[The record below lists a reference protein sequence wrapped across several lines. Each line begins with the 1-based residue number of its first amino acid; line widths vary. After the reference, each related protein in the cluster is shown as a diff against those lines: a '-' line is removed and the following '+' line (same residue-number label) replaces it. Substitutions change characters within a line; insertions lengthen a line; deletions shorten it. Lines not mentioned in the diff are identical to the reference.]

1 MHIEGQGSQ
10 RGCERSSKEK
20 RQLTRCPFRAEG
32 RERTR
37 GLTNGWA
44 LAGVSCL
51 KTTRASHTIPGAGR
65 PPGSAG
71 EGATAVPRV
80 SLAVNRMSRDIPTLP
95 SVLTSSHGGFATSSH
110 QACSG
115 FSSLRSLRGDDAAGR
130 GVGDGRDD
138 GASGKVDRAQSAAH
152 GSGVRATAF
161 SQFAVRMLQLRE
173 HRLQRE
179 RAHRPLFFFDAV

>member
-1 MHIEGQGSQ
+1 LERHIEGQGSQ

-130 GVGDGRDD
+130 GVGVGLVWEILPFPFPPSTLSD
-138 GASGKVDRAQSAAH
+138 GAPSAA
-152 GSGVRATAF
+152 VRRA
-161 SQFAVRMLQLRE
+161 LRASSLE
-173 HRLQRE
+173 K
-179 RAHRPLFFFDAV
+179 